1 MKFPKSIL
9 RWAYYDFANSAYF
22 LIYPSFL
29 LPVFFSTVLLTHGY
43 SLGAWGFANA
53 ISTISGVV
61 LAILVGKFS
70 DKTSKFHTFKW
81 SVIISFFGMVALSLS
96 VKYALEYVYSLYI
109 LTNAVFILSLSLS
122 DSVLPHVSTKEN
134 AYEYSGF
141 AWGFGYVGGILAL
154 VIAIVLQKLTGDD
167 YSPLVFLSTAIFYI
181 IFSTYSL
188 HGLKDVQLN
197 EKQPLVKEVSIS
209 KLNKFLL
216 FLGYWFISE
225 GITVI
230 LLFLTIYMSQ
240 EFGFSNMKIGVCLL
254 LVQLIAFPATWY
266 GGHLTRKFDVLKLL
280 GFTILLWGIA
290 ILFLV
295 INLGMIGLAIIL
307 ISGAMAVGNSQSYLR
322 SQYSNIIQRSESGFQ
337 FGLFSLVSE
346 AAVFIGPILYGY
358 GSDYFKSQKIP
369 LIILYITM
377 VIGFIFVWKAVKR
390 IRRN

>member
-29 LPVFFSTVLLTHGY
+29 LPVFFSTVLLNHGY
-43 SLGAWGFANA
+43 SLSAWGFANA
-53 ISTISGVV
+53 VSTISGVI

-96 VKYALEYVYSLYI
+96 VKYALEYVYALYI
-109 LTNAVFILSLSLS
+109 FTNAVFILSLSLS

-154 VIAIVLQKLTGDD
+154 VIAIILQKITGDD
-167 YSPLVFLSTAIFYI
+167 YSPIVFLSTAIFYI
-181 IFSTYSL
+181 IFSMYSL
-188 HGLKDVQLN
+188 SGLKDVQLN
-197 EKQPLVKEVSIS
+197 EQPPIVKDMKIS

-216 FLGYWFISE
+216 FFGYWFISE
-225 GITVI
+225 GITVM
-230 LLFLTIYMSQ
+230 LLFFTIYLSQ
-240 EFGFSNMKIGVCLL
+240 EFGFSNMQIGVAILV
-254 LVQLIAFPATWY
+254 VQLIAFPATWY
-266 GGHLTRKFDVLKLL
+266 GGYLTRKFDVLNLL

-290 ILFLV
+290 IFFLV
-295 INLGMIGLAIIL
+295 VNVGIIGLIIFLIAGSLAI
-307 ISGAMAVGNSQSYLR
+307 GNTQSYLR
-322 SQYSNIIQRSESGFQ
+322 SQYSNIIERSESGFQ
-337 FGLFSLVSE
+337 FGLFSIVSE
-346 AAVFIGPILYGY
+346 AAVFVGPIIYGY

-369 LIILYITM
+369 LVILYITM
-377 VIGFIFVWKAVKR
+377 MIGFILIWKSVKK
-390 IRRN
+390 IRKV